1 MVARRR
7 AADCLIRLQARDT
20 FHPVNICTARQRC
33 RVSRGLLH
41 NVTSWLQVDN
51 SETILASVS
60 PVSVHVIDPR
70 TADRVTEVAR
80 ADLEQVL
87 ASRTFERA
95 PTLRRLLEYLWER
108 RDEEISEYAIAT
120 EALNRR
126 ADFEPRSDATVRVL
140 VSRLRQRLKVF
151 YEEDGAALATRI
163 VIPLGTHQVQVAE
176 AEREL
181 KSDFQHSLENH
192 GEQSEHK
199 PWWSSR
205 GIMVAQLAI
214 IVTLAATTGWLL
226 WARSHPTD
234 QAAPANSVGLQFFWK
249 QYLDNGK
256 NTRIIVP
263 NPTFFSFG
271 DGLMVRDI
279 HVNDFLSL
287 NSSPRLKSMRNQY
300 GQPTL
305 SQQYVAASDA
315 FSMLRLD
322 RFLEMH
328 GVPVT
333 ISTTQES
340 SLEALD
346 RENVIVAG
354 NSHTLALFPDILNQ
368 LNFQV
373 DSNLWRAINRH
384 PLPGEP
390 QKIDTVNESKTRID
404 TPGIIASLPGGSAG
418 THILVLMATYHTS
431 ALVAYLTSESGMR
444 ELEQAQAAHGNCRYF
459 EALISSQI
467 EGNTEL
473 KSRLVL
479 FRAR

>member
-1 MVARRR
+1 M
-7 AADCLIRLQARDT
+7 AAALSS
-20 FHPVNICTARQRC
+20 FQRF
-33 RVSRGLLH
+33 VTH
-41 NVTSWLQVDN
+41 VTSWLQVD
-51 SETILASVS
+51 SSKTILASVT
-60 PVSVHVIDPR
+60 PVSAHVIDPHP
-70 TADRVTEVAR
+70 ADRVTEGAR
-80 ADLEQVL
+80 ADLDQVL
-87 ASRTFERA
+87 ASHTFERA

-126 ADFEPRSDATVRVL
+126 ADFEPRYDATVRVL

-151 YEEDGAALATRI
+151 YEEEGAALATRV
-163 VIPLGTHQVQVAE
+163 VIPLGTHQIQIDE

-181 KSDFQHSLENH
+181 KGDSQHSAENRN
-192 GEQSEHK
+192 EQSERR
-199 PWWSSR
+199 PWWSGR
-205 GIMVAQLAI
+205 VILVVQFAI
-214 IVTLAATTGWLL
+214 IVILAATTGWLL
-226 WARSHPTD
+226 RERSR
-234 QAAPANSVGLQFFWK
+234 AAAQSAAANPVRLQFFWK
-249 QYLDNGK
+249 QFLDNGN

-287 NSSPRLKSMRNQY
+287 NSSPRLKLLRNQY
-300 GQPTL
+300 GPPTL
-305 SQQYVAASDA
+305 SQHYVAASDA
-315 FSMLRLD
+315 FSMLQLD
-322 RFLEMH
+322 RFLETQ
-328 GVPVT
+328 GTPVA

-346 RENVIVAG
+346 HENVIVAG

-373 DSNLWRAINRH
+373 DSSLWRAINRH

-390 QKIDTVNESKTRID
+390 EKIDTVYESPTRIV

-431 ALVAYLTSESGMR
+431 ALVTYLTSESGMR

-467 EGNTEL
+467 EGNTDL
-473 KSRLVL
+473 KGRLIL
-479 FRAR
+479 FRAH